1 MYNAGPE
8 VVQCNQTG
16 GNIALLY
23 SSIHTH
29 THTHHHSVRKKRT
42 SRHLWCQGAGR
53 LGLEFKEKQLGTLR
67 KIGNCASG
75 DPVIGNGAES
85 LDLGIGYLREG
96 EHANRIGNLHHPEE
110 PRSREAEQQKKG
122 ETANV
127 VKLYAPCRFVI
138 ISRN

>member
-8 VVQCNQTG
+8 VAQCNRRDYCLAVFQH
-16 GNIALLY
+16 
-23 SSIHTH
+23 IHTH
-29 THTHHHSVRKKRT
+29 THPPHSGRKKRT
-42 SRHLWCQGAGR
+42 SKHPWCQGAGR
-53 LGLEFKEKQLGTLR
+53 LGLKFKEKQLGTLR

-85 LDLGIGYLREG
+85 LDLGKEYLRED
-96 EHANRIGNLHHPEE
+96 EHLNQIGNLHHPEE

-127 VKLYAPCRFVI
+127 VKLRSQERGPATTT
-138 ISRN
+138 